1 MIVTY
6 GDTSQGSEGI
16 VAQTFCEK
24 TFEFKVAVDAFGTGQ
39 FIELAES
46 PTIEVISG
54 PASKLVLILPSQI
67 ETEKPFVAT
76 VKAEDKWG
84 NPSSSYTGEE
94 W

>member
-67 ETEKPFVAT
+67 ETEKPFAAT